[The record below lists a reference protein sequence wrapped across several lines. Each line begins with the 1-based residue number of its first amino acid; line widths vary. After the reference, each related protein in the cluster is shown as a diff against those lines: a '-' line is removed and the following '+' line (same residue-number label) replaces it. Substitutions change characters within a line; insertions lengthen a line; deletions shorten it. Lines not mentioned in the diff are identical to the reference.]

1 MSWSCPRCESTVFPG
16 FVMDDKMRMQA
27 VCHACGSTDPTTTAA
42 DLNVGLAAVEATDDN
57 ANPGWGSKKQQ
68 VVAAGAR
75 AAIANGTVS
84 VEMPRLGVGQL
95 TKQSIRNVPIGDRV
109 TDLIAEEA
117 RLEGEI
123 AEARARL
130 AGVRAERRTLVKL
143 MPKTVI
149 EAADRN

>member
-1 MSWSCPRCESTVFPG
+1 M
-16 FVMDDKMRMQA
+16 
-27 VCHACGSTDPTTTAA
+27 
-42 DLNVGLAAVEATDDN
+42 
-57 ANPGWGSKKQQ
+57 
-68 VVAAGAR
+68 AAGAR